1 MTAVSRPVAGGDPLV
16 WAAPPGAVRALGWS
30 GGQVVWL
37 VGEAGSQLLV
47 LADPQ
52 ARELRTWVE
61 LDVGDAPVADVAW
74 SSALSG

>member
-1 MTAVSRPVAGGDPLV
+1 MSRPVDGGDPLV
-16 WAAPPGAVRALGWS
+16 WVAPPGAVRALGWS

-37 VGEAGSQLLV
+37 VGEPGAQLLV